1 MVVHYRHSAIKAITT
16 SPSHTRSRGRR
27 AGGSTCIYLARQ
39 LSSPRRQLRHR
50 LSDPLALHRQRPRKA
65 GLPGRITLDAKW
77 YIGQELVAY
86 GRKPADNDQAAFQG
100 IHARYVLVII
110 DEAGGVPKSIF
121 DAVDALATNIEARGR
136 RREEPDDPASHFAT
150 ICKPGSGWA
159 VKKISVFD
167 TPAYTGEEVPAEHL
181 PLLVSPEW
189 VEERKVRWGVNG
201 PIYQSKVLG
210 EFPDLSRRHVD
221 LAEADRG
228 SPEAIPSSTTAVP
241 ASPGTSPV
249 SVRTRPWA
257 CAERVSGSVCTG
269 RTKADTM
276 TTTGH
281 IAKAMRDIDAEA
293 DKNDCTGA
301 GRSCGTAYS
310 VDGRFCSS
318 SRCVGG
324 KSGTGWGCTQLFK
337 LLGQKEYLGA
347 GHAVFVA
354 SACDPTRVDRA
365 DARFRHLDLHALHV
379 PGPVMT
385 AGHWA
390 LWQRLADRG
399 LIATAVPPTAA
410 AVAAATRAA
419 NRRRLAEDTL
429 RRAVRDPGYSTVFA
443 NAAHLIKAIDDVG
456 MTLADP
462 GARLL
467 AVWAMRD
474 RWWQSGQDAAEEE
487 ALAARRG
494 LAMAIASSPKLGLQ

>member
-1 MVVHYRHSAIKAITT
+1 VSTA
-16 SPSHTRSRGRR
+16 RSTNRR
-27 AGGSTCIYLARQ
+27 SWASFPTCPDDTLILPKRIEAAQKR
-39 LSSPRRQLRHR
+39 SIEHNR
-50 LSDPLALHRQRPRKA
+50 RPRLA
-65 GLPGRITLDAKW
+65 WDI
-77 YIGQELVAY
+77 
-86 GRKPADNDQAAFQG
+86 
-100 IHARYVLVII
+100 ARFGE
-110 DEAGGVPKSIF
+110 DETVGM
-121 DAVDALATNIEARGR
+121 
-136 RREEPDDPASHFAT
+136 RRE
-150 ICKPGSGWA
+150 GGWIRLYRA
-159 VKKISVFD
+159 HHK
-167 TPAYTGEEVPAEHL
+167 AY
-181 PLLVSPEW
+181 
-189 VEERKVRWGVNG
+189 
-201 PIYQSKVLG
+201 
-210 EFPDLSRRHVD
+210 
-221 LAEADRG
+221 
-228 SPEAIPSSTTAVP
+228 
-241 ASPGTSPV
+241 
-249 SVRTRPWA
+249 
-257 CAERVSGSVCTG
+257 
-269 RTKADTM
+269 TM